1 MTKRIFLVMIS
12 ILLAFSA
19 LACTKQAQPVATASD
34 AVAMTIQD
42 SPEDTATPA
51 APVAPMTTAAD
62 WLGLKI
68 LRTQE
73 DSLADEYDLIAV
85 NPDAAFQDADGKAI
99 SDVVINT
106 PGAAELVYWLL
117 GDDAAMIISHY
128 GEDTYGEALYQMNPM
143 KQSFSGSIHPAENI
157 TKQIRLLT
165 TTALVESGLLDALLP
180 VFEETYGY
188 AVEVLSDEPEE
199 VLAQAKMGNA
209 DLILLDDKA
218 QEEAFVKDG
227 YAALVPSC
235 DTERLAF
242 FTSDYVLAGP
252 LDDPAKCAQAAN
264 MQEAFAR
271 IAEGKFPFVSR
282 GDFSATHATEATLWP
297 SSLGITTDP
306 ASVAALGEWYFSG
319 NANMNISLT
328 MANEMD
334 GYILT
339 DKASF
344 LVFAASG
351 GAVG

>member
-12 ILLAFSA
+12 VLFAFFA

-34 AVAMTIQD
+34 AVSMTIQD

-51 APVAPMTTAAD
+51 APVEPMTTAAD

-73 DSLADEYDLIAV
+73 DNLADEYTLLAV
-85 NPDAAFQDADGKAI
+85 NPDATFQDADGKAI
-99 SDVVINT
+99 SDVVLNT
-106 PGAAELVYWLL
+106 PGAQALTDWLMS
-117 GDDAAMIISHY
+117 DDAAQVIAHY
-128 GEDTYGEALYQMNPM
+128 GEDKFGEALYQL
-143 KQSFSGSIHPAENI
+143 SGVKPNFTGDVRKAADI

-165 TTALVESGLLDALLP
+165 TTSLVESGLLDALLP
-180 VFEETYGY
+180 VFEEKYGY
-188 AVEVLSDEPEE
+188 AVEVISDEPEE
-199 VLAQAKMGNA
+199 VLSQAKMGNA

-218 QEEAFVKDG
+218 QEEAFVADG
-227 YAALVPSC
+227 YAMKV
-235 DTERLAF
+235 DGYDIERLAF

-252 LDDPAKCAQAAN
+252 LDDPAKCAEAGS

-282 GDFSATHATEATLWP
+282 GDFSATHQTEATLWP
-297 SSLGITTDP
+297 TTLGVTTNS
-306 ASVAALGEWYFSG
+306 ASVTALGEWYFSG
-319 NANMNISLT
+319 DANMSICLT

-334 GYILT
+334 GYLLT